1 MGRIGFSPG
10 SFSFSFR
17 PQACGS
23 NHPGKRRIQMKVR
36 FGLVIVGVGFF
47 GISQVINAQCPQIC
61 DPDGN
66 TSLGFFALS
75 SDTTGG
81 NNTAIGFQA
90 MNLNTTGSSGTA
102 TGYHALI
109 NNTTGGN
116 NTAIGAQAL
125 QANTIGSSNTANGAS
140 ALFSNTTGFANTAT
154 GITALAL
161 NTTGGFNTATGAGAL
176 NLNTTGGSNTASGYF
191 ALFSNTTGFSNT
203 ATGVQALFNNTIG
216 GDNTATGFGA
226 LDSNTTGNNN
236 TAIGFSA
243 LNSNTTG
250 NNNTAIGIDALFN
263 NTTGSTNIALGF
275 LAGVNLTTGSNN
287 IYIGTSGGSS
297 GESAKIRIGT
307 QGTQTATFIAG
318 ISGVTVPGG
327 VGVIVG
333 TNGKLGTT
341 TSSARYKDNIEP
353 MDKASEVIHS
363 LQPVTFRYKH
373 ELDPAASPQFGL
385 VAEEVAKVHPDLVA
399 RDEEGKPYTV
409 RYEAV
414 NAMLLNEFL
423 KEHRRIDEQARQ
435 VQEQE
440 AINSML
446 ESTVARQQKEIRAL
460 TTSL

>member
-17 PQACGS
+17 PQTCGS

-81 NNTAIGFQA
+81 
-90 MNLNTTGSSGTA
+90 
-102 TGYHALI
+102 
-109 NNTTGGN
+109 
-116 NTAIGAQAL
+116 
-125 QANTIGSSNTANGAS
+125 
-140 ALFSNTTGFANTAT
+140 
-154 GITALAL
+154 
-161 NTTGGFNTATGAGAL
+161 
-176 NLNTTGGSNTASGYF
+176 SNTASGYF
-191 ALFSNTTGFSNT
+191 ALFSNTTGSNNTANGASALNNNTTGFSNT

-423 KEHRRIDEQARQ
+423 KEHRRVEEQSSEIRELQATVAELKSTPKEQAAQIRKVSAQ
-435 VQEQE
+435 LTLSKP
-440 AINSML
+440 APYL
-446 ESTVARQQKEIRAL
+446 VA
-460 TTSL
+460 